1 MFARECSPAQ
11 GDNASQCAK
20 RVGPIPSLYGFVQRG
35 SRTIFAGLLL
45 MLVIAGCG
53 GGSSSSGTSLNLNG
67 TWVLS
72 PHSTSQSISF
82 NSFRAVLQQSGN
94 TVTSQSVERS
104 APPGTVACSTGLA
117 TITGTVAGNTFNGQL
132 TTTASTTTFSV
143 SGISASLS
151 GTFSTHFHSGPCASA
166 GIVTGTVTLAK
177 V

>member
-1 MFARECSPAQ
+1 MGYFRNLA
-11 GDNASQCAK
+11 
-20 RVGPIPSLYGFVQRG
+20 VISLLT
-35 SRTIFAGLLL
+35 TILL
-45 MLVIAGCG
+45 GCG
-53 GGSSSSGTSLNLNG
+53 GGSTSSGSSLNLNG
-67 TWVLS
+67 TWLLS

-82 NSFRAVLQQSGN
+82 NSFRTVLQQSGN

-117 TITGTVAGNTFNGQL
+117 TITGTVAGNTMNGQL

-143 SGISASLS
+143 SGNSNSLS

>member
-1 MFARECSPAQ
+1 MWDLRNPA
-11 GDNASQCAK
+11 
-20 RVGPIPSLYGFVQRG
+20 VIFLLT
-35 SRTIFAGLLL
+35 TILL
-45 MLVIAGCG
+45 GCG
-53 GGSSSSGTSLNLNG
+53 GGSTSSGTSLNLNG
-67 TWVLS
+67 TWLLS
-72 PHSTSQSISF
+72 PHSTSQLISF

-117 TITGTVAGNTFNGQL
+117 TITGTVAGNTMNGQL

-143 SGISASLS
+143 SGNSNSLS
-151 GTFSTHFHSGPCASA
+151 GTFSTHFHSGPCAAA